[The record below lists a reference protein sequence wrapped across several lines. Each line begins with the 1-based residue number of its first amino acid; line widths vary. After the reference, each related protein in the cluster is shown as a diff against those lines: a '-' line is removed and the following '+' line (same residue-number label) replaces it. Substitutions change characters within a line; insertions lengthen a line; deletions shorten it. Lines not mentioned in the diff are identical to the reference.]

1 MGIARRWDEMEYA
14 AARTAREK
22 EFLYWLTRCPGFGS
36 VTVQKI
42 WNQAESFE
50 SVYYIEGMELYR
62 RGILYSAKQCREFDA
77 WKKQLEPMR
86 EEYYNL
92 GEKGIRYITPL
103 DTEYPERLRHIYDY
117 PMGLYVKGE
126 LPEDG
131 YPSAAVI
138 GARNCTSYGK
148 QSAEYMG
155 RELAAQGVRIVSGLA
170 LGIDGAG
177 HQGAIKG
184 RGKTFA
190 VLGCGVNIC

>member
-77 WKKQLEPMR
+77 WKKQLNPCGKNIITLEKKESGILRPGHGIS
-86 EEYYNL
+86 
-92 GEKGIRYITPL
+92 GEAPTYL
-103 DTEYPERLRHIYDY
+103 
-117 PMGLYVKGE
+117 
-126 LPEDG
+126 
-131 YPSAAVI
+131 
-138 GARNCTSYGK
+138 
-148 QSAEYMG
+148 
-155 RELAAQGVRIVSGLA
+155 
-170 LGIDGAG
+170 
-177 HQGAIKG
+177 
-184 RGKTFA
+184 
-190 VLGCGVNIC
+190 